1 MAKKKVMTRGQQ
13 RTMRTYQI
21 AMGVI
26 GIIIVLAMVLSL
38 VVR

>member
-26 GIIIVLAMVLSL
+26 GIIIVLAMILSL